1 MAAAQPLER
10 AAVAMELYRVTE
22 TQVRFLRAIAAHVP
36 PARIVEVHLFPALR
50 QGPIETGVAVVAE
63 AGAEPAEGDAGRHVV
78 YSARYRH
85 TIKGPDRGKWEAD
98 VVAEADAPL
107 VTVDAVVRGV
117 RQRAGDA
124 GEPERLDGDA
134 FRAAVAD
141 EPWTA
146 TP

>member
-1 MAAAQPLER
+1 M
-10 AAVAMELYRVTE
+10 TD
-22 TQVRFLRAIAAHVP
+22 TQVRFLRAIAAQVP
-36 PARIVEVHLFPALR
+36 PDRVVEVHLFPALR

-63 AGAEPAEGDAGRHVV
+63 ADPAGAEGAKHVV

-107 VTVDAVVRGV
+107 VTVEAVVRGV
-117 RQRAGDA
+117 RQRAGEA
-124 GEPERLDGDA
+124 AEPERLDGEA

-141 EPWTA
+141 EPWTSA
-146 TP
+146 P

>member
-1 MAAAQPLER
+1 M
-10 AAVAMELYRVTE
+10 TE
-22 TQVRFLRAIAAHVP
+22 TQVRFLRAIAARVP
-36 PARIVEVHLFPALR
+36 PARVVEVHLFPALR

-63 AGAEPAEGDAGRHVV
+63 LGAELGAEPAEGADAGRHVV

-85 TIKGPDRGKWEAD
+85 TIKGPERGKWEAD

-117 RQRAGDA
+117 RQRAGDV

>member
-1 MAAAQPLER
+1 MDLS
-10 AAVAMELYRVTE
+10 RVTE
-22 TQVRFLRAIAAHVP
+22 TQIRFLRAIAAQVP
-36 PARIVEVHLFPALR
+36 PERVVEVHLFPALR

-63 AGAEPAEGDAGRHVV
+63 AGAMPGEAAGEKHVV

-107 VTVDAVVRGV
+107 VTVEAVVRGV
-117 RQRAGDA
+117 RQRAGESA
-124 GEPERLDGDA
+124 EPERLDGDA

-141 EPWTA
+141 EPWTSPA
-146 TP
+146 